1 MTATKFED
9 LQNAIYEY
17 GEAAFQN
24 LLRCRALADAI
35 IKAYPT
41 YIGSPAGSV
50 SAVPLEGPFDPRKDY
65 GDEAFSFHKR
75 DVIILEP
82 IRFGLSLIVGNAED
96 AGSLWL
102 RTAIAVEITGDTFD
116 IFVASQPLIRV
127 PLEFDGKL
135 SPVFDAIHK
144 EFLET
149 FTLEIMEFND
159 ARFKTGIGFLPI
171 E

>member
-1 MTATKFED
+1 MAATKFEE

-24 LLRCRALADAI
+24 LLKCRALADAI
-35 IKAYPT
+35 VDGYAP
-41 YIGSPAGSV
+41 YIGCSADCV

-65 GDEAFSFHKR
+65 GDEAFNFHQR

-82 IRFGLSLIVGNAED
+82 IRFGISLVVGNAED

-116 IFVASQPLIRV
+116 IFVATQPLIRV
-127 PLEFDGKL
+127 PLEFEGKL
-135 SPVFDAIHK
+135 APVFDAVHK
-144 EFLET
+144 EFMET
-149 FTLEIMEFND
+149 FTLEVMEFND
-159 ARFKTGIGFLPI
+159 ARFKTGIGFLPV